1 MTSISSLASQAQTP
15 GTNNSQQS
23 LDNQIQALEAR
34 IRDAAQA
41 GLIGQDQADALTK
54 QLDDIQ
60 KKFDTAAANGTLSA
74 YDYRQIQRQLHQ
86 IGRTLLQAN
95 HADSQ
100 DSLALAAMQGL
111 TDPTT
116 PVPGTGDP
124 LLDQSNASGDANWW
138 GGVNITV

>member
-1 MTSISSLASQAQTP
+1 MTSISSLTSQTNTA

-34 IRDAAQA
+34 IKDAAQA
-41 GLIGQDQADALTK
+41 GIIGQDQADALRK

-60 KKFDTAAANGTLSA
+60 KSFDSAATNGTLSA

-86 IGRTLLQAN
+86 IGRTLLQASQ
-95 HADSQ
+95 ASSQ
-100 DSLALAAMQGL
+100 DGLAQATMQGL

-124 LLDQSNASGDANWW
+124 LLDQGNTSTDTNWW